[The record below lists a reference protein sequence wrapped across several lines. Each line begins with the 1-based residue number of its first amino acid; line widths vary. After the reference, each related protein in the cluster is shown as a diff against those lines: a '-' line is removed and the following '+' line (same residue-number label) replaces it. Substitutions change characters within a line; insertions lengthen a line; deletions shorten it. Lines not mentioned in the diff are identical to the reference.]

1 MIHRL
6 FGRILILAFAVW
18 ISTVSPVLA
27 ASNASIQTNLVTL
40 ENRFE
45 VNPEQ
50 LQAFLERWNAIGQY
64 MNQQPGFM
72 SAELHKD
79 ILSHSRW
86 TMVEQWNSLENYKK
100 AVSLPQFQAL
110 IQDFPADASWFAP
123 QLFSNF

>member
-100 AVSLPQFQAL
+100 AVALPQFKAL